1 MIGEDGGEIE
11 IGMRVLVTGG
21 AGFIGGAVVRRLLQE
36 PEVTVFNLDK
46 LSYASD
52 LTSIEGC
59 LGGSSADLAESRH
72 VLLTVDLSDAEA
84 TAAAVRQADPDLVMH
99 LAAESHVDR
108 SIDGPGLF
116 MASNIIG
123 TFHLLQAVLNHWRAL
138 PEWRQQHFRFHH
150 ISTDEVFGSLG
161 AEGRF
166 SECTPYDPRSPYSAS
181 KAASDHLVRAWHHTY
196 GLPVVLTN
204 CSNNYGPWQFPE
216 KLIPVVILKAL
227 AGEAIPLYGDGS
239 NVRDW
244 LHVEDHVDA
253 LLLAARQGTLGSSY
267 CVGGHGERTN
277 KQVVEQICLELD
289 QLHPEGAPHARLITP
304 VRDRPGHDQR
314 YAIDPTRISEE
325 LGWQPRHT
333 FEEGLRAT
341 IRWYIQH
348 QEWCATVRQRS
359 GYSGERMGATVV
371 SRGE

>member
-1 MIGEDGGEIE
+1 
-11 IGMRVLVTGG
+11 
-21 AGFIGGAVVRRLLQE
+21 
-36 PEVTVFNLDK
+36 
-46 LSYASD
+46 
-52 LTSIEGC
+52 
-59 LGGSSADLAESRH
+59 
-72 VLLTVDLSDAEA
+72 
-84 TAAAVRQADPDLVMH
+84 MH

-138 PEWRQQHFRFHH
+138 PERRQQHFRFHH

-267 CVGGHGERTN
+267 CVGGHGER
-277 KQVVEQICLELD
+277 ERE
-289 QLHPEGAPHARLITP
+289 
-304 VRDRPGHDQR
+304 
-314 YAIDPTRISEE
+314 
-325 LGWQPRHT
+325 
-333 FEEGLRAT
+333 LRAGPALPG
-341 IRWYIQH
+341 
-348 QEWCATVRQRS
+348 ESGNSNRS
-359 GYSGERMGATVV
+359 
-371 SRGE
+371 